1 MTREIT
7 MEKQEQEKRPNN
19 NLAFKIVYQIE
30 HNDDDEDHEDIEE
43 DIALITK
50 QF

>member
-1 MTREIT
+1 
-7 MEKQEQEKRPNN
+7 
-19 NLAFKIVYQIE
+19 LAFKLVHYVE
-30 HNDDDEDHEDIEE
+30 VDDDDENDDTDIGE

>member
-1 MTREIT
+1 
-7 MEKQEQEKRPNN
+7 
-19 NLAFKIVYQIE
+19 LAFKIVHYIE
-30 HNDDDEDHEDIEE
+30 VDDDDENDDTDIGE

>member
-1 MTREIT
+1 
-7 MEKQEQEKRPNN
+7 
-19 NLAFKIVYQIE
+19 LAFKIVYHIE
-30 HNDDDEDHEDIEE
+30 DNDDDDEDHEDIKE

>member
-1 MTREIT
+1 
-7 MEKQEQEKRPNN
+7 
-19 NLAFKIVYQIE
+19 LAFKIVHYIE
-30 HNDDDEDHEDIEE
+30 VDDDDENDDTNIGE

>member
-1 MTREIT
+1 
-7 MEKQEQEKRPNN
+7 
-19 NLAFKIVYQIE
+19 LAFKIVHYNE
-30 HNDDDEDHEDIEE
+30 VDDDDENDDTDIGE